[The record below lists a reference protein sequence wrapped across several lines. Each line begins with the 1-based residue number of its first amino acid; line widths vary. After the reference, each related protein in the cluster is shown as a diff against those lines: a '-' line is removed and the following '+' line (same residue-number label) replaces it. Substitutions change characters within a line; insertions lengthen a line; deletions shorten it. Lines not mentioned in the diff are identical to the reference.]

1 MKLNGTNDWTSKYNF
16 IDQQPCIVFDNN
28 GTHYIDWI
36 LEKLIENKQ
45 CGISGNQFI
54 KYVSSPYQNRGV
66 IINNQSSAHLSE
78 ITVKM
83 SKTAQPAVNSYTEK
97 VEGTYTAVLIV
108 EGTKLYVIHEVKR

>member
-1 MKLNGTNDWTSKYNF
+1 MWHFRQSVYKIRLVSCRD
-16 IDQQPCIVFDNN
+16 
-28 GTHYIDWI
+28 
-36 LEKLIENKQ
+36 EKW
-45 CGISGNQFI
+45 
-54 KYVSSPYQNRGV
+54 GV